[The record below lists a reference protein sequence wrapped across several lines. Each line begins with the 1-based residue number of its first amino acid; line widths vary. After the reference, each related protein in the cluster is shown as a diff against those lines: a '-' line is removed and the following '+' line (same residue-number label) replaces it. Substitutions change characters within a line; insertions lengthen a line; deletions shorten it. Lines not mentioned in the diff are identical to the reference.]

1 MVIDGLL
8 VVMGGLLVVMGGL
21 LVVMGGG
28 ETMEGC
34 DSRRNNVS

>member
-1 MVIDGLL
+1 MVID
-8 VVMGGLLVVMGGL
+8 GLLVVMGGL

-34 DSRRNNVS
+34 DSGRNNVS